1 MLYFLIAE
9 EGTKEGDDSGGP
21 FISESGENDGGQ
33 GVRAGCVARARS
45 GHACLRLRVGQQS
58 WVSELGWLEEKGR
71 LGRSVAWASS
81 SLFSFFCFSFLLICL
96 NSNLVWNFECKIGVP
111 YSLEF

>member
-1 MLYFLIAE
+1 MLCFPIAE

-45 GHACLRLRVGQQS
+45 SHACLRLRVGQQS

-71 LGRSVAWASS
+71 LGRSVAWAARLAPPF
-81 SLFSFFCFSFLLICL
+81 LFFFCFIFLLLCL
-96 NSNLVWNFECKIGVP
+96 NSNLI
-111 YSLEF
+111 